1 MASLI
6 LLIALILCRET
17 SPAPPLPSFVLL
29 STFALACG
37 LGGGTTQELWPPI
50 IYNKTNTQEQIPP
63 FPPFPALWRFWGDD
77 TEPIPILPSL
87 PCFPST
93 VKMHLV
99 TVWAGV
105 IVIHTWFYNL
115 CLRACGRLSTTIRL
129 NPIPWRGHFL
139 WDKNNPQSLSK
150 GAMAKSKGAF
160 RRLPKSKM
168 LLAAMAMLHSA
179 SGHSDL
185 FQLRSSE
192 HLRNQLLPHVG
203 KGINKGLDTNG
214 LDCETRMALKMR
226 LRSTEDTFH
235 HITQDHP
242 NVHSA
247 ILDSGASWTAVNNM
261 SLIVPGTLCKLD
273 KPIALD
279 GIAGGH
285 MVEHTGEINMETL
298 DRHGNPFQIR
308 TSVMI
313 NEDLPCILVSPQALL
328 QEDSVSVDDHFRIY
342 ANRVEWHVDND
353 HLLNL
358 EYDSSFLPRLQLFP
372 LGKSEPTL
380 KAFFSV
386 FHHTNQNMSP
396 WQKLWLKWHVRLN
409 HLSFSHVK
417 SLGSRGYLDKKAL
430 SLSEVDV
437 HDPPMC
443 RACKHGRQTRTPDG
457 TTITS
462 KNPERTGNLKKD
474 KLSPGQTVFCDQLES
489 RVRGRLLHT
498 AGREP
503 ESEKFCG
510 TTVFCDAA
518 SGYIHVEHQVTLNAS
533 DTINSKLAFERKA
546 MELGVTVSSYHT
558 DNGIFKSRAFT
569 EEIVNNH
576 QSICFSGV
584 GAKWQNGA
592 AEGAIGLVSAKA
604 RTLLLHADLMW
615 PEAKDESLWPL
626 AVSHAA
632 HLYNHTPNEL
642 TGISPAEVFTQT
654 QDDYKTLRNAHPWG
668 CPVYVLE
675 PKLTS
680 AGGKIPKWQPRSR
693 RAQYVGISPNHAED
707 IALVRNLNTG
717 RLSPQF
723 HVVFD
728 EWFETCYS
736 SEGSEPS
743 NWADMCIYSQDFA
756 TVFDESMEP
765 PDLADEW
772 LTDEELN
779 HKRSVRHR

>member
-37 LGGGTTQELWPPI
+37 LGGGTTQELWAPI
-50 IYNKTNTQEQIPP
+50 IHNKTNTQEQIPP

-115 CLRACGRLSTTIRL
+115 CLRSCGRLSTTIRL

-150 GAMAKSKGAF
+150 GAMAKSKGAI
-160 RRLPKSKM
+160 RKLPKSKM
-168 LLAAMAMLHSA
+168 LLTAMAMLHSA

-328 QEDSVSVDDHFRIY
+328 QEDSVSVDDHFRIC
-342 ANRVEWHVDND
+342 ADRVEWHVDND

-372 LGKSEPTL
+372 LGK
-380 KAFFSV
+380 A
-386 FHHTNQNMSP
+386 
-396 WQKLWLKWHVRLN
+396 
-409 HLSFSHVK
+409 
-417 SLGSRGYLDKKAL
+417 
-430 SLSEVDV
+430 
-437 HDPPMC
+437 
-443 RACKHGRQTRTPDG
+443 
-457 TTITS
+457 
-462 KNPERTGNLKKD
+462 
-474 KLSPGQTVFCDQLES
+474 
-489 RVRGRLLHT
+489 
-498 AGREP
+498 
-503 ESEKFCG
+503 
-510 TTVFCDAA
+510 
-518 SGYIHVEHQVTLNAS
+518 
-533 DTINSKLAFERKA
+533 
-546 MELGVTVSSYHT
+546 
-558 DNGIFKSRAFT
+558 
-569 EEIVNNH
+569 
-576 QSICFSGV
+576 
-584 GAKWQNGA
+584 
-592 AEGAIGLVSAKA
+592 
-604 RTLLLHADLMW
+604 
-615 PEAKDESLWPL
+615 
-626 AVSHAA
+626 
-632 HLYNHTPNEL
+632 
-642 TGISPAEVFTQT
+642 
-654 QDDYKTLRNAHPWG
+654 
-668 CPVYVLE
+668 
-675 PKLTS
+675 
-680 AGGKIPKWQPRSR
+680 
-693 RAQYVGISPNHAED
+693 
-707 IALVRNLNTG
+707 
-717 RLSPQF
+717 
-723 HVVFD
+723 
-728 EWFETCYS
+728 
-736 SEGSEPS
+736 
-743 NWADMCIYSQDFA
+743 
-756 TVFDESMEP
+756 
-765 PDLADEW
+765 
-772 LTDEELN
+772 
-779 HKRSVRHR
+779 